1 MSMKKI
7 EAIVRPERLEQ
18 VKEALEELGQV
29 ALTITEVSG
38 RGEQKGI
45 ALQFRGRN
53 MEVDT
58 LPKVKIE
65 TVVKDELAKPLIN
78 AISTAAKT
86 GKFGDGK
93 IFVSS
98 LDEVIRVRTGSRDIR
113 LCKECYP
120 PSPNFYVTKL

>member
-1 MSMKKI
+1 MKKI
-7 EAIVRPERLEQ
+7 EAIIRPERLEQ
-18 VKEALEELGQV
+18 VKVALEEHGQI
-29 ALTITEVSG
+29 AMTITEVTG

-45 ALQFRGRN
+45 ALQFRGRR

-65 TVVKDELAKPLIN
+65 TVVGDELVESLIK
-78 AISTAAKT
+78 AITSAAKT

-98 LDEVIRVRTGSRDIR
+98 LENVIRVRTEER
-113 LCKECYP
+113 L
-120 PSPNFYVTKL
+120 S

>member
-1 MSMKKI
+1 MKKI

-65 TVVKDELAKPLIN
+65 TVVKDELAEPLIN

-98 LDEVIRVRTGSRDIR
+98 LDEVIRVRTGEQGYKA
-113 LCKECYP
+113 L
-120 PSPNFYVTKL
+120 

>member
-18 VKEALEELGQV
+18 VKAALEELGQV
-29 ALTITEVSG
+29 ALTITEVTG

-65 TVVKDELAKPLIN
+65 TVVKDELAEPLIN

-86 GKFGDGK
+86 GRFGDGK

-98 LDEVIRVRTGSRDIR
+98 LDEVIRVRTGEHGYKA
-113 LCKECYP
+113 L
-120 PSPNFYVTKL
+120 

>member
-1 MSMKKI
+1 MKKI

-98 LDEVIRVRTGSRDIR
+98 LDEVIRVRTGEQGYKA
-113 LCKECYP
+113 L
-120 PSPNFYVTKL
+120 

>member
-1 MSMKKI
+1 MKKI

-18 VKEALEELGQV
+18 VKAALEELGQV
-29 ALTITEVSG
+29 ALTITEVTG

-65 TVVKDELAKPLIN
+65 TVVKDELAEPLIN
-78 AISTAAKT
+78 AIATAAKT

-98 LDEVIRVRTGSRDIR
+98 LDEVIRVRTGEQGYKA
-113 LCKECYP
+113 L
-120 PSPNFYVTKL
+120 

>member
-1 MSMKKI
+1 MKKI
-7 EAIVRPERLEQ
+7 EAIIRPERLEQ
-18 VKEALEELGQV
+18 VKKALEEHGQI
-29 ALTITEVSG
+29 AMTITEVTG

-45 ALQFRGRN
+45 VLQFRGRR

-65 TVVKDELAKPLIN
+65 TVVGDELVESLIK
-78 AISTAAKT
+78 AITSAAKT

-98 LDEVIRVRTGSRDIR
+98 LENVIRVRTEER
-113 LCKECYP
+113 L
-120 PSPNFYVTKL
+120 N

>member
-1 MSMKKI
+1 MKKI
-7 EAIVRPERLEQ
+7 EAIVRPEKLKH
-18 VKEALEELGQV
+18 VTKALEECGQV
-29 ALTITEVSG
+29 AMTITEVKG

-45 ALQFRGRN
+45 TLQFRGRS

-65 TVVKDELAKPLIN
+65 TVVRDDLVEPLIN
-78 AISTAAKT
+78 VISSAAKT

-98 LDEVIRVRTGSRDIR
+98 LEEVIRVRTGERGDGA
-113 LCKECYP
+113 L
-120 PSPNFYVTKL
+120 

>member
-1 MSMKKI
+1 MKKI
-7 EAIVRPERLEQ
+7 EAIIRPERLNQ
-18 VKEALEELGQV
+18 VKAALEEQGQV
-29 ALTITEVSG
+29 ALTITEVMG

-45 ALQFRGRN
+45 ALQFRGRS

-65 TVVKDELAKPLIN
+65 TVVKDELVEQLI
-78 AISTAAKT
+78 AVISSAAKT

-98 LDEVIRVRTGSRDIR
+98 LENVIRVRTDER
-113 LCKECYP
+113 L
-120 PSPNFYVTKL
+120 S

>member
-18 VKEALEELGQV
+18 VKAALEELGQV
-29 ALTITEVSG
+29 AMTITEVTG

-65 TVVKDELAKPLIN
+65 TVVKDELAEPLIN

-98 LDEVIRVRTGSRDIR
+98 LDNIIRVRTGEQGEKA
-113 LCKECYP
+113 L
-120 PSPNFYVTKL
+120 

>member
-1 MSMKKI
+1 MKKI

-29 ALTITEVSG
+29 ALTITEVAG

-65 TVVKDELAKPLIN
+65 TVVKDELAEPLIN

-98 LDEVIRVRTGSRDIR
+98 LDEVIRVRTDER
-113 LCKECYP
+113 L
-120 PSPNFYVTKL
+120 S